1 MRISDWSSDVCS
13 SDLGGIPR
21 DHSAPAAM
29 KGGRIRVLL
38 AEDSATASELLTAI
52 LEKEPGI
59 EVVGCAVDGEEAVRM
74 TRLLRPPLVLMDVQM
89 PKMNGFHATKT
100 IMTECPPPI
109 IIVSDR
115 GDAVTRQV
123 PMQALPIA
131 AMSSPPKPI

>member
-21 DHSAPAAM
+21 DHSTLAAM
-29 KGGRIRVLL
+29 TAERIRVLL

-74 TRLLRPPLVLMDVQM
+74 TQTLSPHLLLMDVQM
-89 PKMNGFHATKT
+89 PKMNGFT
-100 IMTECPPPI
+100 P
-109 IIVSDR
+109 R
-115 GDAVTRQV
+115 
-123 PMQALPIA
+123 
-131 AMSSPPKPI
+131 

>member
-13 SDLGGIPR
+13 SDLGGTPR

-59 EVVGCAVDGEEAVRM
+59 EVVGCAVDGEEAVRSEERRVGKACVS
-74 TRLLRPPLVLMDVQM
+74 TGRSWWSRSHYKKKKHLRL
-89 PKMNGFHATKT
+89 
-100 IMTECPPPI
+100 
-109 IIVSDR
+109 IV
-115 GDAVTRQV
+115 
-123 PMQALPIA
+123 
-131 AMSSPPKPI
+131 